1 MKAFDPIGALERL
14 IAHDVRFVMIGGLAA
29 RLHGSPTVTDD
40 LDVCH
45 SLTPS
50 NLERLAATLSEMKAT
65 LRGVNEDIPFV
76 IDAKTLTRT
85 TNLTLS
91 TEFGTVDLLAHPP
104 GGSGF
109 DALDANAI
117 GYGIAGMQVRVSS
130 LEDLIRMKLASGR
143 PKDLIEAEVLGA
155 LRDEIE
161 GR

>member
-1 MKAFDPIGALERL
+1 M
-14 IAHDVRFVMIGGLAA
+14 RFVLIGGLAA

-40 LDVCH
+40 LDICH
-45 SLTPS
+45 SLDAA
-50 NLERLAATLSEMKAT
+50 NLERLASALNEMKARR
-65 LRGVNEDIPFV
+65 RGVDEDLPFV
-76 IDAKTLTRT
+76 IDSDVLTRT

-91 TEFGTVDLLAHPP
+91 TEFGPVDPLAHPP
-104 GGSGF
+104 GVSGF
-109 DALDANAI
+109 DELAANAI
-117 GYGIAGMQVRVSS
+117 EESIDEIRVRVAS

>member
-1 MKAFDPIGALERL
+1 M
-14 IAHDVRFVMIGGLAA
+14 RFVLIGGLAA

-40 LDVCH
+40 LDICH
-45 SLTPS
+45 SLDAA
-50 NLERLAATLSEMKAT
+50 NLERLASALNEMKAR
-65 LRGVNEDIPFV
+65 LRGVDEDLPFV
-76 IDAKTLTRT
+76 IDSDVLTRT

-91 TEFGTVDLLAHPP
+91 TEFGAVDLLAHPP
-104 GGSGF
+104 GVSGF
-109 DALDANAI
+109 DELAANAI
-117 GYGIAGMQVRVSS
+117 EEGIDEIRVRVAS